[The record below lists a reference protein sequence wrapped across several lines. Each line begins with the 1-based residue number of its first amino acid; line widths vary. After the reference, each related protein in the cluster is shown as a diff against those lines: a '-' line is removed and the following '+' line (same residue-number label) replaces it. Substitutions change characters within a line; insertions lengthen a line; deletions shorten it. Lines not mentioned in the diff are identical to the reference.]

1 MGTSGIEPVST
12 LLTEAED
19 AHGVY
24 ETEALGGVYDEA
36 WAAWYATYLVEHGI
50 AEVIGRSVTAD
61 ALARVLVETFEEY
74 RSTGD
79 AARESW
85 ADWTARRLVGAS

>member
-1 MGTSGIEPVST
+1 MRASAIETVSS

-24 ETEALGGVYDEA
+24 ENDALGGVYDEA
-36 WAAWYATYLVEHGI
+36 WAAWYAGYLVEHGI
-50 AEVIGRSVTAD
+50 SDLIGRSVPAD
-61 ALARVLVETFEEY
+61 ELASVLSETFDEY
-74 RSTGD
+74 RSSGATTG
-79 AARESW
+79 ASW

>member
-1 MGTSGIEPVST
+1 MDTSAAERVSR

-24 ETEALGGVYDEA
+24 ETEALGGVYDQA

-50 AEVIGRSVTAD
+50 AEVLGRSVTAD
-61 ALARVLVETFEEY
+61 ALGRVLAETFEEY
-74 RSTGD
+74 RATSD
-79 AARESW
+79 PARESW
-85 ADWTARRLVGAS
+85 ADWTARRLVRES

>member
-1 MGTSGIEPVST
+1 MHASAAESLST

-24 ETEALGGVYDEA
+24 ETDVLGGVYDEA
-36 WAAWYATYLVEHGI
+36 WAGWYAHYLANHGI
-50 AEVIGRSVTAD
+50 GELIGRDVDAD
-61 ALARVLVETFEEY
+61 ELGRVLTETFDEY
-74 RSTGD
+74 KAAGV

-85 ADWTARRLVGAS
+85 ADWTARRLVAGP

>member
-1 MGTSGIEPVST
+1 MHQSAAERVSR

-19 AHGVY
+19 AHGIY
-24 ETEALGGVYDEA
+24 ETEELGGVYDEA
-36 WAAWYATYLVEHGI
+36 WAAWYASYLVEHGI
-50 AEVIGRSVTAD
+50 AEVIGRSFTSD
-61 ALARVLVETFEEY
+61 TLARVLTETFQEY
-74 RSTGD
+74 RSTSD